1 MLAGAI
7 SQRRPSRV
15 VLCREQPIPSEG
27 AYGVTDSAESTRG
40 TAFED
45 LVTRHQAEI
54 YAYIYRM
61 VRHDGEAQDLCQET
75 FLRAFRAFSDLQ
87 GTPNYRAWLYR
98 IATNTTLNALRRRRT
113 GARAAAASTRAQPGA
128 VDGDP
133 AGDLDRRD
141 LLDRIEAAIA
151 ALPVKQRLAL
161 TQRRFQGLSYGE
173 IAEALGMS
181 EDAARAN
188 VYQAVRKL
196 RAQFAAELEEVR
208 LCRN

>member
-128 VDGDP
+128 VDRDP
-133 AGDLDRRD
+133 AGDLDRR
-141 LLDRIEAAIA
+141 
-151 ALPVKQRLAL
+151 VCW
-161 TQRRFQGLSYGE
+161 TGSRRPS
-173 IAEALGMS
+173 
-181 EDAARAN
+181 R
-188 VYQAVRKL
+188 R
-196 RAQFAAELEEVR
+196 
-208 LCRN
+208 CR